1 MNRQRLIL
9 AVLLLSFALS
19 VIYGYYKYPRQKTVD
34 KMTFTPGQVSRPA
47 PAKAD
52 KKVDDS
58 RILLALLDERRAAE
72 GVSYR
77 KNLFRPLFRDETRI
91 VPLPPPPPKPLPS
104 LPPPPPPAP
113 PPAVTPPA
121 AAEPTPV
128 QRDMARFTFLGFLKK
143 DGQKS
148 IFLSSNKE
156 IFVVKKGDKI
166 AGKYEVASVTE
177 DLLTINALGDGG
189 QIIIPLIESK
199 PLSAPRK

>member
-1 MNRQRLIL
+1 MNRQRLL
-9 AVLLLSFALS
+9 LVGLLLSFALS
-19 VIYGYYKYPRQKTVD
+19 VVYSYSKYPRQKTVD
-34 KMTFTPGQVSRPA
+34 KLTFAPGKASGPA

-52 KKVDDS
+52 SKVDDS
-58 RILLALLDERRAAE
+58 RILLALLDERSAA

-104 LPPPPPPAP
+104 LPPPPPA
-113 PPAVTPPA
+113 PPAVAPPA
-121 AAEPTPV
+121 AAEPPPV

-148 IFLSSNKE
+148 IFLSDKKE

-166 AGKYEVASVTE
+166 AGKYEVANVTD

-189 QIIIPLIESK
+189 QIIIPLIENK
-199 PLSAPRK
+199 PLSAPKK

>member
-1 MNRQRLIL
+1 MNRQRLL
-9 AVLLLSFALS
+9 LVGLLLSFALS
-19 VIYGYYKYPRQKTVD
+19 VVYSYSKYPRQKTVD
-34 KMTFTPGQVSRPA
+34 KLTFAPGTVSRPA

-52 KKVDDS
+52 SKVDDS
-58 RILLALLDERRAAE
+58 RILLALLDERGAA

-77 KNLFRPLFRDETRI
+77 KNLFRPLFRDETRM

-113 PPAVTPPA
+113 PAVAPPA

-128 QRDMARFTFLGFLKK
+128 QRDMARFTFLGFMKK
-143 DGQKS
+143 DGKKT

-156 IFVVKKGDKI
+156 IFVVKRGDKI
-166 AGKYEVASVTE
+166 AGKYEVANVTD

-189 QIIIPLIESK
+189 QIIIPLIENK
-199 PLSAPRK
+199 PLAAPKK

>member
-1 MNRQRLIL
+1 MNRQRLL
-9 AVLLLSFALS
+9 LVLLLSFAVS
-19 VIYGYYKYPRQKTVD
+19 VIYSYSKYPRQKTVD
-34 KMTFTPGQVSRPA
+34 KLTFTPGKVSRPA

-52 KKVDDS
+52 NKIDDS
-58 RILLALLDERRAAE
+58 RILLALLDERRAV

-91 VPLPPPPPKPLPS
+91 VPFPPPPPKPLPS
-104 LPPPPPPAP
+104 LPPPPPPA
-113 PPAVTPPA
+113 AATVAPPA

-128 QRDMARFTFLGFLKK
+128 QRDMARFTFLGFMKK
-143 DGQKS
+143 DGKKT

-156 IFVVKKGDKI
+156 IFVVKKGDRI
-166 AGKYEVASVTE
+166 TGKYEVANVTD

-189 QIIIPLIESK
+189 QIIIPLIENK